1 MRRYKN
7 DLRILLV
14 GLVCLL
20 VGGGCGAPLIKL
32 ESSMVGIPSPHK
44 TKVALYFE
52 SYQYNVPAG
61 GIWFDP
67 NLYRE
72 KVRRSKDYVQDVFSQ
87 VFSEIEIV
95 FNLKEVEKTQASLI
109 VLVKF
114 SGATKLIIQG
124 KATVLVFDKNGKE
137 LFSGYNSSS
146 TLNWNATKKDFQDIV
161 MNVFLPIAK
170 DLSQNSQVVN
180 YIK

>member
-32 ESSMVGIPSPHK
+32 ESSMVGIPNPHK

-52 SYQYNVPAG
+52 SYQFLGATHG

-67 NLYRE
+67 NLFRE
-72 KVRRSKDYVQDVFSQ
+72 RLGRSKDYVQDVFSQ

-95 FNLKEVEKTQASLI
+95 SPI
-109 VLVKF
+109 SVL
-114 SGATKLIIQG
+114 
-124 KATVLVFDKNGKE
+124 
-137 LFSGYNSSS
+137 
-146 TLNWNATKKDFQDIV
+146 
-161 MNVFLPIAK
+161 
-170 DLSQNSQVVN
+170 
-180 YIK
+180 